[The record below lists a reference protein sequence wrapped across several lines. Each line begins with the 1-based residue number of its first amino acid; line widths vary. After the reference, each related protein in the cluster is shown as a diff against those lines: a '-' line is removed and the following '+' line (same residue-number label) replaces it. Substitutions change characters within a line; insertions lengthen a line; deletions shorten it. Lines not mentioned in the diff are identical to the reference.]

1 MQGSGTTVN
10 RATVYKSGTMM
21 AQNMKANFT
30 RGNAMDTVD
39 LSMDRARFLLA
50 TSFWEGV
57 Q

>member
-30 RGNAMDTVD
+30 RGNAMDTAD